1 MSSFTAANLAD
12 SKCLWFMLLGLDIWP
27 TWNGFCAPCLKHNA
41 ILVDHSI
48 SSISIVMELVK
59 VKSEGHSVV
68 SDSLW
73 SCGL

>member
-1 MSSFTAANLAD
+1 MSFFTAANLAD
-12 SKCLWFMLLGLDIWP
+12 SKCLWLMLLRLDIWP
-27 TWNGFCAPCLKHNA
+27 TWNGFCVPCLKHNA

-48 SSISIVMELVK
+48 SPIPVVMESVK
-59 VKSEGHSVV
+59 VKSECHSVV